1 MNETVKELFVLHFE
15 FIDLFVVDLVHLRLE
30 ADNLS
35 LNGSHPR
42 SDRVDADS
50 LRVLVFWTCFGVVL
64 RSVVLRSVVSIRS
77 AVDLEPKATVPVIRS
92 ADGARSV
99 AANVADFEQRV
110 CRKDNGLAA

>member
-42 SDRVDADS
+42 SDRVDAHS

-64 RSVVLRSVVSIRS
+64 RSVVSIRS
-77 AVDLEPKATVPVIRS
+77 AVDVQLEPKATVPVIRS
-92 ADGARSV
+92 ANGALSV

>member
-64 RSVVLRSVVSIRS
+64 RSVISIRS